1 MSEAMLTA
9 NDALLANYNRAPVTF
24 VRGEGCELIDAR
36 GNRYLDFIAGIAV
49 CALGHAHPAI
59 ADAVAEQAN
68 TLVHASNLY
77 HHEPSGTLARTLV
90 ERSGLARAFFCNSGT
105 EANEAAIKLARKLAY
120 RNGEPERTTILSCS
134 GSFHGRTL
142 GALAATANDA
152 YKVGFGPMPGGFAFT
167 PFNDVAALERNLDA
181 DVAAF
186 IVEPVQG
193 ESGVHPAD
201 AEFLRAARR
210 LCDERG
216 ALLIF
221 DEIQCGM
228 GRLGPLFAFEAFDVV
243 PDVVTMAKALA
254 NGLPIGAMLV
264 AERAANG
271 LQPGDHGST
280 FGGSPVSAAAAIAH
294 LRVRDQVGLEAHV
307 RDVAATFKE
316 GLQDLSREY
325 PSVFGVPRGMG
336 LLLGLPV
343 REPHEVASLVT
354 ALRERGVLAGTAGGN
369 TLRFAPPLIAT
380 CAHVDRVLAVL
391 RVCAETMAGINGET
405 VPGG

>member
-1 MSEAMLTA
+1 MLTA
-9 NDALLANYNRAPVTF
+9 NDALLATYNRAPVTF
-24 VRGEGCELIDAR
+24 VRGEGCELIDAQ

-68 TLVHASNLY
+68 TLVHTSNLY
-77 HHEPSGTLARTLV
+77 HHEPSGTLARALV

-152 YKVGFGPMPGGFAFT
+152 YKVGFGPMPGGFSCT
-167 PFNDVAALERNLDA
+167 PFNDVAALEQNIDA
-181 DVAAF
+181 NVAAF

-201 AEFLRAARR
+201 VEFLRAARR

-228 GRLGPLFAFEAFDVV
+228 GRLGPLFAFEAFGVM

-264 AERAANG
+264 AERAASG

-294 LRVRDQVGLEAHV
+294 LRVRDQVGLEEHV
-307 RDVAATFKE
+307 RDVAARFQE
-316 GLQDLSREY
+316 GLEELSSAY
-325 PSVFGVPRGMG
+325 PSLFEAPRGMG

-343 REPHEVASLVT
+343 RGPHEVASLVS

-380 CAHVDRVLAVL
+380 RTHVDLVLAAL
-391 RVCAETMAGINGET
+391 SVCAQTMAGTSRET